1 MFVYIFAVMHVST
14 ENMQVENL
22 KLMVKIMKKKAK
34 ICDLSILDLV
44 CLQHEQM
51 TVNVV
56 ITLPMTEYFSD

>member
-1 MFVYIFAVMHVST
+1 MFVHIFAVMHVST

-34 ICDLSILDLV
+34 VCDLSISDLV

>member
-1 MFVYIFAVMHVST
+1 MFVHIFAVMHVST

>member
-1 MFVYIFAVMHVST
+1 MFVHIFAVMHVST

-34 ICDLSILDLV
+34 VCDLSILDLV

>member
-1 MFVYIFAVMHVST
+1 MFVHIFALMHVST
-14 ENMQVENL
+14 ENMQGENV
-22 KLMVKIMKKKAK
+22 KLMVKIMKKKVKVCAV
-34 ICDLSILDLV
+34 SILDLV

>member
-1 MFVYIFAVMHVST
+1 MHVSS

-34 ICDLSILDLV
+34 IYDLSILDLV

>member
-1 MFVYIFAVMHVST
+1 MHVSS